1 MVIAHL
7 AFSFL
12 CFKLPA
18 DKNGAVFIAFLRV
31 IDVPKYVLLLPKL
44 KPGIAHN
51 MGMLGIAYFAS
62 MPVDG
67 ELVQQTT
74 SRSQR
79 LHPLIGSTPID
90 WD

>member
-1 MVIAHL
+1 LRISLSHSSGSKKTV
-7 AFSFL
+7 S
-12 CFKLPA
+12 
-18 DKNGAVFIAFLRV
+18 KNGAVFIAFLRA
-31 IDVPKYVLLLPKL
+31 IDVPKEVLFLPKL
-44 KPGIAHN
+44 KPGTAHN
-51 MGMLGIAYFAS
+51 MGMLGIAYLAS

-79 LHPLIGSTPID
+79 LHPLIGSMPID